1 MPVPTREELRL
12 GILYIIAAVFVF
24 AVINALVKYEE
35 ETWPVIDVLFFRCV
49 FALIFSLGLVAR
61 HGGIAMLKT
70 NRPLEHLGRSALQF
84 ISMTSIYIA
93 FHLMPLADAVAITF
107 SNPLFLTVLSIPV
120 LGEKVGRHRWGA
132 VIVGFIGVLIMV
144 QPGAGVF
151 SLAAL
156 LALVNASV
164 GASVTIALRR
174 MSLTEHAVTLCTYQ
188 ALGTTVLSTLLLPFG
203 WVTPTWQG
211 MIGLA
216 AIGLASGLGQFLWTQ
231 AFRLAPAA
239 VLAPFNYTTM
249 IWAIGFGYFMW
260 GEMPTS
266 MVLLGTA
273 VVVGSG
279 LYILYRETVRR
290 AVQPATLAAASS
302 GSS

>member
-1 MPVPTREELRL
+1 T
-12 GILYIIAAVFVF
+12 
-24 AVINALVKYEE
+24 
-35 ETWPVIDVLFFRCV
+35 
-49 FALIFSLGLVAR
+49 
-61 HGGIAMLKT
+61 
-70 NRPLEHLGRSALQF
+70 
-84 ISMTSIYIA
+84 
-93 FHLMPLADAVAITF
+93 
-107 SNPLFLTVLSIPV
+107 
-120 LGEKVGRHRWGA
+120 
-132 VIVGFIGVLIMV
+132 
-144 QPGAGVF
+144 
-151 SLAAL
+151 
-156 LALVNASV
+156 
-164 GASVTIALRR
+164 
-174 MSLTEHAVTLCTYQ
+174 TL
-188 ALGTTVLSTLLLPFG
+188 LSTLLLPFG
-203 WVTPTWQG
+203 WETPSWQG

-216 AIGLASGLGQFLWTQ
+216 SIGLASGLGQFLWTQ

>member
-1 MPVPTREELRL
+1 MPVPTRDELRR

-35 ETWPVIDVLFFRCV
+35 ETYSVADVVFFRCT

-61 HGGIAMLKT
+61 HGGIAALKT
-70 NRPLEHLGRSALQF
+70 HRPLEHAGRSALQF
-84 ISMTSIYIA
+84 ISMVSIYIA

-132 VIVGFIGVLIMV
+132 VLVGFLGVLIMV

-151 SLAAL
+151 SIAAL

-174 MSLTEHAVTLCTYQ
+174 MSLTERSVTLCTYQ

-203 WVTPTWQG
+203 WMTPSWQG
-211 MIGLA
+211 AIGLA

-249 IWAIGFGYFMW
+249 IWAIGFGFFMW
-260 GEMPTS
+260 GEVPTPA
-266 MVLLGTA
+266 VLLGTA
-273 VVVGSG
+273 VVVASG

-302 GSS
+302 GT